1 MPRHKLQQVLFASIL
16 RIMKKKFKLNKRD
29 LINLK
34 TFGTAR
40 KILNKGWK
48 KTPQNGKK
56 KFATEFK
63 NGIHLQNMQTAA
75 QYQENNQFN

>member
-1 MPRHKLQQVLFASIL
+1 MENTINIFTKNEI
-16 RIMKKKFKLNKRD
+16 KLNKRD

-34 TFGTAR
+34 TFGTVR
-40 KILNKGWK
+40 KILNEGREKNPSKWE
-48 KTPQNGKK
+48 KK

-75 QYQENNQFN
+75 